1 MGRKV
6 PPPLI
11 STVND
16 YDLEQMMFLRD
27 LRSLNEI
34 PIDSLMNDQK
44 IFNKNKGR
52 NLIQPTFQIANMPK
66 SVVVSPR
73 SIISE

>member
-52 NLIQPTFQIANMPK
+52 ILIQPTFQIANMPK